1 MSRCSYSSVVVVCL
15 LHTVCHWTPTGQ
27 NIDTRVNIDID
38 RTSRTKPP
46 TELLIQALFP
56 VVMASY
62 VSHRKSYNDT
72 KSVGSTP
79 HPQWLN
85 YIDNI
90 SRVSPCHAFDLAYP
104 GDRSRLSVD
113 YRNFCLG
120 DFSTQS
126 LVYRSR
132 LSNHLLGQIN
142 GTHYCPPEYGENFT
156 CMFSPWLLSATQTNI
171 FGVYQTQF
179 NLLHGEPTT
188 HFELDQSFIT
198 ALSIRIPHRDTYS
211 TMTKCPQ

>member
-1 MSRCSYSSVVVVCL
+1 MV
-15 LHTVCHWTPTGQ
+15 
-27 NIDTRVNIDID
+27 D
-38 RTSRTKPP
+38 
-46 TELLIQALFP
+46 
-56 VVMASY
+56 
-62 VSHRKSYNDT
+62 
-72 KSVGSTP
+72 
-79 HPQWLN
+79 

-90 SRVSPCHAFDLAYP
+90 SRVSPCHSFDLTYP

-113 YRNFCLG
+113 YQNFFLG

-142 GTHYCPPEYGENFT
+142 ETHYCPPEYGETFT
-156 CMFSPWLLSATQTNI
+156 CMFSPWLLSATQTDI
-171 FGVYQTQF
+171 SGVYQTQF

-211 TMTKCPQ
+211 TMTKCPP